1 MLEMKHEEFVWG
13 IINPHNRNHH
23 IGFNFMKMEEK
34 GDSYINNIRM
44 EMKAMKLNQI
54 GNSKKRVTPLKG
66 KIGAIRSKN

>member
-44 EMKAMKLNQI
+44 EMKAMKLN
-54 GNSKKRVTPLKG
+54 
-66 KIGAIRSKN
+66 